1 MHAERKG
8 DNLKM
13 KPSMEVKA
21 TGGTLG
27 TFAGVFTPSL
37 LTILGIILFLRLGF
51 VIGNAGLAS
60 ALIILALANLISIL
74 TSFSLAAVATN
85 LKVKGGGDYY
95 LISRTLGLEFGG
107 AIGIVLFL
115 AQSVS
120 IAFYCIG
127 FGEAVA
133 SIFAPN
139 LSFSPQWIGG
149 LAVLLLFLLAW
160 MGADWATRFQ
170 YGVMAFLTLALVSFY
185 IGGAMHWNAGLLA
198 QNWGSQKSSFGFWM
212 LFAIFFPAVTGFT
225 QGVSMSGDLKDP
237 LKSLPMGTFMAVGI
251 SICVYF
257 TVAVLMAGTL
267 PGEILRND
275 YASMKQASAW
285 GFFIDAG
292 VIAATLSS
300 AMASFLGAPRILQS
314 LSSDKIFPFLNR
326 FAKGFG
332 PTNNPRRGVLFSLVI
347 ALGTIALGQLDLI
360 ARIVSMFF
368 LISYGL
374 LNYATYFEA
383 NAASPSFRPR
393 FRYYHKWISLAGFL
407 ACLGVML
414 AIDFMTGLFAIAIIT
429 SIYQYLKQ
437 NSGPARWADGQRSY
451 HLKKIRENL
460 LAAQEDLEHP
470 RDWRPCVLA
479 LARETQARKQLLT
492 LGAWFEG
499 GSGFTASLMVLEGR
513 GPRMGRAWFKARE
526 DLTLELQHLK
536 RHAFPVVITASSLE
550 EGLQAAVQ
558 SFGIGA
564 VRTNT
569 VLLNWQECTASEISG
584 ESSLTSLVRSVS
596 RYRCNTVILSMKP
609 GGWSPIEA
617 VKPEK
622 RRIDVWWKGDNSSRL
637 MLLFAHLMARDTA
650 WEDCVIRLLAINYD
664 TDSPENKAALQ
675 TVIDD
680 VRISALPVIV
690 TDVNDDVIVDQS
702 GDATLVFM
710 AFSLSSNRV
719 SGPLGSPCNAVLGRL
734 NTVAMVMAA
743 EDINLDAE
751 PEEGPVQELSALMDS
766 LEHAEQ
772 RAFKAQQKAE
782 ATREKARQ
790 KMQAV
795 ELSGGVLDDAQLAG
809 LKEALSAQ
817 RDAEIAMKK
826 AARENKKTQDIVE
839 EAEAKGIP
847 VETKDKD

>member
-1 MHAERKG
+1 
-8 DNLKM
+8 M
-13 KPSMEVKA
+13 KPSMEAK
-21 TGGTLG
+21 TSGGTLG

-60 ALIILALANLISIL
+60 ALIILGLANLISVL

-127 FGEAVA
+127 FGEALA
-133 SIFAPN
+133 AILAPG
-139 LSFSPQWIGG
+139 LSLSPQWIGG

-170 YGVMAFLTLALVSFY
+170 YVVMAFLVLALISFY
-185 IGGAMHWNAGLLA
+185 VGTTMNWDAGLLA
-198 QNWGSQKSSFGFWM
+198 KNWGSQKSSFGFWM

-257 TVAVLMAGTL
+257 TVAVLMAGSL
-267 PGEILRND
+267 SGEILRND
-275 YASMKQASAW
+275 YGSMKQASAW

-326 FAKGFG
+326 FSKGFG
-332 PTNNPRRGVLFSLVI
+332 STNNPRRGVLLSLVI

-383 NAASPSFRPR
+383 NSASPSFRPR
-393 FRYYHKWISLAGFL
+393 FRFYNKWISLAGFL

-414 AIDFMTGLFAIAIIT
+414 AIDFMTGLVAIAIIT
-429 SIYQYLKQ
+429 AIYQYLKQ
-437 NSGPARWADGQRSY
+437 TSGPARWADGQRSY

-479 LARETQARKQLLT
+479 VTQETQARKQLLT

-499 GSGFTASLMVLEGR
+499 GSGFTASLTVLESR
-513 GPRMGRAWFKARE
+513 GPRMGRDWLKARQA
-526 DLTLELQHLK
+526 LTMELQQLK
-536 RHAFPVVITASSLE
+536 RHSFPVVITAASLE

-569 VLLNWQECTASEISG
+569 VLLNRQEFAASENSG
-584 ESSLTSLVRSVS
+584 KSILTPLVRSAS
-596 RYRCNTVILSMKP
+596 RHRCNTVILSMKP
-609 GGWSPIEA
+609 DGWTPVEA
-617 VKPEK
+617 VKPEEK
-622 RRIDVWWKGDNSSRL
+622 RIDVWWKDDNSSRL

-650 WEDCVIRLLAINYD
+650 WEDCGIRVLAMNYD
-664 TDSPENKAALQ
+664 VDSPENKAALQ
-675 TVIDD
+675 TVLDD
-680 VRISALPVIV
+680 IRISALPLIV
-690 TDVNDDVIVDQS
+690 TDVSDDVIVKHS

-710 AFSLSSNRV
+710 PFSLNSNRV
-719 SGPLGSPCNAVLGRL
+719 SGPLGTPCNDVLGRL

-766 LEHAEQ
+766 LERAEK
-772 RAFKAQQKAE
+772 RALKAQQE
-782 ATREKARQ
+782 ADLTREKARE

-795 ELSGGVLDDAQLAG
+795 ELSGGVMDEAQLAG

-817 RDAEIAMKK
+817 RHAETAMKK
-826 AARENKKTQDIVE
+826 AARENKKTQDIAE
-839 EAEAKGIP
+839 QAEAKGIP
-847 VETKDKD
+847 VDSKDKG

>member
-1 MHAERKG
+1 
-8 DNLKM
+8 
-13 KPSMEVKA
+13 
-21 TGGTLG
+21 
-27 TFAGVFTPSL
+27 
-37 LTILGIILFLRLGF
+37 
-51 VIGNAGLAS
+51 
-60 ALIILALANLISIL
+60 
-74 TSFSLAAVATN
+74 
-85 LKVKGGGDYY
+85 
-95 LISRTLGLEFGG
+95 
-107 AIGIVLFL
+107 
-115 AQSVS
+115 
-120 IAFYCIG
+120 
-127 FGEAVA
+127 
-133 SIFAPN
+133 
-139 LSFSPQWIGG
+139 
-149 LAVLLLFLLAW
+149 

-170 YGVMAFLTLALVSFY
+170 YAVMVLMTLALVSFY
-185 IGGAMHWNAGLLA
+185 VGGAMHWDAGLLA

-212 LFAIFFPAVTGFT
+212 LFAIFFPAATGFT

-237 LKSLPMGTFMAVGI
+237 QKSLPMGTFMAVGI

-257 TVAVLMAGTL
+257 TVAVFMAGTL

-275 YASMKQASAW
+275 YGSMKQASAW

-332 PTNNPRRGVLFSLVI
+332 PTNNPRRGVLLSLVI

-393 FRYYHKWISLAGFL
+393 FRFYHPWISLAGFL
-407 ACLGVML
+407 VCLGVML
-414 AIDFMTGLFAIAIIT
+414 AIDFKTGLVAIAIIT
-429 SIYQYLKQ
+429 AIYQYLKQ
-437 NSGPARWADGQRSY
+437 TSGPARWADGQRSY

-460 LAAQEDLEHP
+460 LAAQDDLEHP

-479 LARETQARKQLLT
+479 VARETETRKQLLT

-499 GSGFTASLMVLEGR
+499 GSGFTAALTVVEGR
-513 GPRMGRAWFKARE
+513 GPRMGREWLKARE
-526 DLTLELQHLK
+526 ALTLELQPLK
-536 RHAFPVVITASSLE
+536 RRSFPVVITAASLE

-564 VRTNT
+564 VHANT
-569 VLLNWQECTASEISG
+569 VLLNRQEFSDPEISA
-584 ESSLTSLVRSVS
+584 ESSLTSLVRSVA
-596 RYRCNTVILSMKP
+596 RFRCNTVVLSMKP
-609 GGWSPIEA
+609 DGWAPVEA
-617 VKPEK
+617 VKPEEK
-622 RRIDVWWKGDNSSRL
+622 RIDVWWKGDDSSRL

-650 WEDCVIRLLAINYD
+650 WEDCVIRVLAMNYD

-675 TVIDD
+675 TVLDD
-680 VRISALPVIV
+680 IRINAQPIIV
-690 TDVNDDVIVDQS
+690 TDISDDVIVEYA

-710 AFSLSSNRV
+710 PFSLNNNRLA
-719 SGPLGSPCNAVLGRL
+719 GPLGTSCNDVLGRL

-743 EDINLDAE
+743 EDIDLDAE
-751 PEEGPVQELSALMDS
+751 PEEGPVQELSALMDA
-766 LEHAEQ
+766 LEHAEK
-772 RAFKAQQKAE
+772 RALNAQQEAE
-782 ATREKARQ
+782 STREKAKE

-795 ELSGGVLDDAQLAG
+795 ELSGGVMDEAQIAG

-817 RDAEIAMKK
+817 RHAEVAMKK
-826 AARENKKTQDIVE
+826 AARENKKSQDIAE
-839 EAEAKGIP
+839 QAEAKGIP
-847 VETKDKD
+847 VDNKDNK

>member
-1 MHAERKG
+1 
-8 DNLKM
+8 M

-133 SIFAPN
+133 AIFAPG
-139 LSFSPQWIGG
+139 LSLSPQWIGG
-149 LAVLLLFLLAW
+149 LAVLFLFLLAW

-170 YGVMAFLTLALVSFY
+170 YGVMAFLTLALMSFY
-185 IGGAMHWNAGLLA
+185 IGGAMHWDAGLLA

-237 LKSLPMGTFMAVGI
+237 LKSLPLGTFMAVGI

-257 TVAVLMAGTL
+257 TVAVLMAGAL

-275 YASMKQASAW
+275 YGSMKQASAW

-314 LSSDKIFPFLNR
+314 LSSDKIFPILNR

-383 NAASPSFRPR
+383 NSASPSFRPR

-414 AIDFMTGLFAIAIIT
+414 AIDFMTGLIAIAIIT
-429 SIYQYLKQ
+429 AIYQYLKQ
-437 NSGPARWADGQRSY
+437 TSGPARWADGQRSY

-479 LARETQARKQLLT
+479 MTRETQARKQLLT

-499 GSGFTASLMVLEGR
+499 GSGFTASLTVLEGR
-513 GPRMGRAWFKARE
+513 GVRMGREWLKERE
-526 DLTLELQHLK
+526 ALSLELQQLK
-536 RHAFPVVITASSLE
+536 RHSFPVVITAASLE

-569 VLLNWQECTASEISG
+569 VLLNWQECTALESSG
-584 ESSLTSLVRSVS
+584 ESGLIPLVRSAS
-596 RYRCNTVILSMKP
+596 RHRCNTVILSIKP
-609 GGWSPIEA
+609 DGWTPIEA
-617 VKPEK
+617 VKPEDK
-622 RRIDVWWKGDNSSRL
+622 RIDVCWKGDNTSHL
-637 MLLFAHLMARDTA
+637 MLMFAHLMARDAA
-650 WEDCVIRLLAINYD
+650 WEDCVIRVLAMNYD
-664 TDSPENKAALQ
+664 TDSPENMAALQ
-675 TVIDD
+675 TALDD
-680 VRISALPVIV
+680 IRITAQALIV
-690 TDVNDDVIVDQS
+690 PEISDDEIVEYTA
-702 GDATLVFM
+702 DATLVFM
-710 AFSLSSNRV
+710 PFSLGNNQV
-719 SGPLGSPCNAVLGRL
+719 SGPTGTPCEDLLGRL
-734 NTVAMVMAA
+734 NTVAMVMTA
-743 EDINLDAE
+743 EAINLDAE
-751 PEEGPVQELSALMDS
+751 PEEGPVQELSALMDA
-766 LEHAEQ
+766 LEHAEK
-772 RAFKAQQKAE
+772 RALKANQEAE
-782 ATREKARQ
+782 VTREKARK
-790 KMQAV
+790 KMAAV
-795 ELSGGVLDDAQLAG
+795 ELSGGVMDEAQLVG
-809 LKEALSAQ
+809 LKDALSAQ
-817 RDAEIAMKK
+817 RDAEVAMKK
-826 AARENKKTQDIVE
+826 AARESKKSQDIAE

-847 VETKDKD
+847 VEGRGKE

>member
-1 MHAERKG
+1 
-8 DNLKM
+8 M
-13 KPSMEVKA
+13 KSSMEVKVS
-21 TGGTLG
+21 GGTLG

-51 VIGNAGLAS
+51 VIGNAGLAT

-127 FGEAVA
+127 FGEALA
-133 SIFAPN
+133 AIFAPGFS
-139 LSFSPQWIGG
+139 LSPQWIGG
-149 LAVLLLFLLAW
+149 VAVLLLFLLAW

-170 YGVMAFLTLALVSFY
+170 YGVMAFLILALVSFFV
-185 IGGAMHWNAGLLA
+185 GGSMHWDAGLLA

-257 TVAVLMAGTL
+257 SVAVLMAGSL
-267 PGEILRND
+267 SGEILRND
-275 YASMKQASAW
+275 YGSMKQASAW

-332 PTNNPRRGVLFSLVI
+332 PTNNPRRGVLLSLAI

-414 AIDFMTGLFAIAIIT
+414 AIDFMTGLVAIAIIT
-429 SIYQYLKQ
+429 AIYQYLKQ
-437 NSGPARWADGQRSY
+437 TSGPARWADGQRSY

-470 RDWRPCVLA
+470 RDWRPCMLVA
-479 LARETQARKQLLT
+479 ARETEVRKQLLT

-499 GSGFTASLMVLEGR
+499 GSGFTAALMVVDAR
-513 GPRMGRAWFKARE
+513 GARMGRDWFKARE
-526 DLTLELQHLK
+526 ALTLELKQLK
-536 RHAFPVVITASSLE
+536 RRSFPVVISAASLE
-550 EGLQAAVQ
+550 QGLQAAVQ

-564 VRTNT
+564 VHANT
-569 VLLNWQECTASEISG
+569 VLLNRREFESSENNG
-584 ESSLTSLVRSVS
+584 ESSLISLVRSVA
-596 RYRCNTVILSMKP
+596 RLRCNTVILSINLD
-609 GGWSPIEA
+609 GWLPVEA
-617 VKPEK
+617 IKPEEK
-622 RRIDVWWKGDNSSRL
+622 RIDVWWKGDNSSRL
-637 MLLFAHLMARDTA
+637 MLLFAHLMSRDAA
-650 WEDCVIRLLAINYD
+650 WEDCVIRVLAMNYD
-664 TDSPENKAALQ
+664 TNSQGNMADLQ
-675 TVIDD
+675 AVLDD
-680 VRISALPVIV
+680 IRITALPVIV
-690 TDVNDDVIVDQS
+690 TDISDEVIVKYA
-702 GDATLVFM
+702 GDAAFVFLP
-710 AFSLSSNRV
+710 FYLGNNQV
-719 SGPLGSPCNAVLGRL
+719 SGPLGTPCDDLLGRL

-751 PEEGPVQELSALMDS
+751 PEEGPVQELSVLMDA
-766 LEHAEQ
+766 LEHAEK
-772 RAFKAQQKAE
+772 RALKAQKEAE
-782 ATREKARQ
+782 VTLEKARE

-795 ELSGGVLDDAQLAG
+795 ELSGGVMDEAQLAG
-809 LKEALSAQ
+809 LKEALSA
-817 RDAEIAMKK
+817 RRSAEIAMKK
-826 AARENKKTQDIVE
+826 AVRESKKSQDITD
-839 EAEAKGIP
+839 EAVAKGIIP
-847 VETKDKD
+847 LPPGEAGE

>member
-1 MHAERKG
+1 
-8 DNLKM
+8 M
-13 KPSMEVKA
+13 KPSIDSK
-21 TGGTLG
+21 TSGGNLG

-127 FGEAVA
+127 FGEALAAIV
-133 SIFAPN
+133 PPG
-139 LSFSPQWIGG
+139 LSLSPQWIGAV
-149 LAVLLLFLLAW
+149 AVLLLFLLAW

-170 YGVMAFLTLALVSFY
+170 YGVMAFLIMALASFY
-185 IGGAMHWNAGLLA
+185 IGGAMHWDADLLA
-198 QNWGSQKSSFGFWM
+198 QNWGSQQSSFGFWM

-237 LKSLPMGTFMAVGI
+237 LKSLPLGTFMAVGI

-267 PGEILRND
+267 PGEILRDN
-275 YASMKQASAW
+275 YGSMKQASAW

-314 LSSDKIFPFLNR
+314 LSSDIIFPFLNR
-326 FAKGFG
+326 FAKGVG
-332 PTNNPRRGVLFSLVI
+332 PTNNPRRGVLLSLSI

-383 NAASPSFRPR
+383 NSASPSFRPR
-393 FRYYHKWISLAGFL
+393 FRFYHPWVSLAGFL

-429 SIYQYLKQ
+429 AIYHYLKQ
-437 NSGPARWADGQRSY
+437 TSGPARWADGQRSY

-460 LAAQEDLEHP
+460 LAAQDDLEHP
-470 RDWRPCVLA
+470 RDWRPVMIA
-479 LARETQARKQLLT
+479 LARDAEARKQLLT
-492 LGAWFEG
+492 LGIWFEG
-499 GSGFTASLMVLEGR
+499 GSGFTAALTVVEGR
-513 GPRMGRAWFKARE
+513 GPRMGREWFRAKEA
-526 DLTLELQHLK
+526 LTLELQQFK
-536 RHAFPVVITASSLE
+536 CRSFPVVITATSLE

-564 VRTNT
+564 VHTNT
-569 VLLNWQECTASEISG
+569 VLLNRQEFTNSKNNG
-584 ESSLTSLVRSVS
+584 ESRLTSLVKTVS
-596 RYRCNTVILSMKP
+596 RLRCNTVILSMKP
-609 GGWSPIEA
+609 DGWAPAEA
-617 VKPEK
+617 VKPEQK
-622 RRIDVWWKGDNSSRL
+622 RIDVWWKNDDNSSRL
-637 MLLFAHLMARDTA
+637 MILFAHLMARDTA
-650 WEDCVIRLLAINYD
+650 WEDCIIRVLAMNYD

-675 TVIDD
+675 SVLDD
-680 VRISALPVIV
+680 IRITAQPVIV
-690 TDVNDDVIVDQS
+690 TDINDDVMVEHS
-702 GDATLVFM
+702 GDATLVFIP
-710 AFSLSSNRV
+710 FFLNRDGV
-719 SGPLGSPCNAVLGRL
+719 SGPLGTSCYDVVGRL

-751 PEEGPVQELSALMDS
+751 PEEGPVQELSVLMDA
-766 LEHAEQ
+766 LEHAEK
-772 RAFKAQQKAE
+772 RALKAQQDAKIA
-782 ATREKARQ
+782 REKARE

-795 ELSGGVLDDAQLAG
+795 ELSGGVMDEAQIAG

-817 RDAEIAMKK
+817 RHAETAMKK
-826 AARENKKTQDIVE
+826 AARENKKTHDIAE
-839 EAEAKGIP
+839 KAEAKGIP
-847 VETKDKD
+847 VDSKDKD